1 MSEGWAVASAPVR
14 WTTAAIADAV
24 GGRLLGNDVTVDGAG
39 FDSRAL
45 VPGQLFVAV
54 VAERDGH
61 EYLDAAVAGGA
72 GAVLVS
78 RPVEVPVPA
87 ILVDDTM
94 AAYAQLGAATRDRLP
109 DRVIGVT
116 GSVGKT
122 SVKDLAAAA
131 VAGRWVTAANVRSF
145 NNELGLPTTL
155 LNAPDDTEAVVV
167 EMGMRGFGHI
177 RDLCEI
183 ARPTVGIVTVIGAA
197 HLEFVGSLEG
207 VAKAKG
213 ELVEALPDDGL
224 AVLNADQDLCMGL
237 AMRTNAE
244 VLTFGLTSGE
254 VRVES
259 LVLDELARPRF
270 VLRTPWGSAAV
281 ELQVSGSHMAANA
294 AAAAAAALGV
304 DVPLDAV
311 VERLSGAQVS
321 PWRMEVRR
329 ARSGLVVVNDAYNAN
344 PTSMLAALDALAA
357 LRVTGR
363 RVAIVGTMAEL
374 GDDAVAAHRSVTERA
389 TALGIEVIA
398 VGTDAYGVR
407 PVADVLAAVADLGDG
422 DAVLVKASRV
432 AGLEKVAAALLQS

>member
-1 MSEGWAVASAPVR
+1 M
-14 WTTAAIADAV
+14 
-24 GGRLLGNDVTVDGAG
+24 
-39 FDSRAL
+39 
-45 VPGQLFVAV
+45 
-54 VAERDGH
+54 
-61 EYLDAAVAGGA
+61 
-72 GAVLVS
+72 LVS